1 MSRIAGVLTLLVAL
15 YVALYFADPGGN
27 SFKQSNLI
35 DVTNRQGLFGVITVG
50 VAVLIVTGAIDL
62 SIGSVVGFS
71 AVAAGLMMTS
81 GIHIRFWRIDFWFI
95 HFDGIHT
102 GPIHPYI
109 AVPLVLLMGSL
120 IGLVNGLLVTRL
132 KLQSFLV
139 TLCGLFVYRGL
150 ARYLTLSPVGVVGIS
165 TTNPSFRDPLNT
177 LRAVLIGKDENSLL
191 RFPMEI
197 VVLLILATIIGL
209 LLHKSVIGRYWY
221 AMGYNESAAR
231 YSGIATDRYRLIGFV
246 ISSTLASLCGVMLL
260 FDYGTANP
268 TDAGE
273 MWELYAITGAVL
285 GGCSLRGGE
294 GTIVGVVLGAM
305 VLPVLR
311 NLVSFL
317 DIKDALIPAVVGL
330 TLLFGTLADE
340 LFRRRSAVRK

>member
-1 MSRIAGVLTLLVAL
+1 MTRIAGVLTLLAAL
-15 YVALYFADPGGN
+15 YVSLYFADPGERA
-27 SFKQSNLI
+27 FKTSNLI
-35 DVTNRQGLFGVITVG
+35 DVTNRQGLYGVITVG

-71 AVAAGLMMTS
+71 AIAAGLMMTS
-81 GIHIRFWRIDFWFI
+81 GINIGGVR
-95 HFDGIHT
+95 T
-102 GPIHPYI
+102 GPIHPHL
-109 AVPLVLLMGSL
+109 AVPIVLVLGLG

-150 ARYLTLSPVGVVGIS
+150 ARYMAGGSPVGTESIAAA
-165 TTNPSFRDPLNT
+165 NPSFREPLNH
-177 LRAVLIGKDENSLL
+177 LRLVFIGKDANRELL
-191 RFPMEI
+191 FPAEMI
-197 VVLLILATIIGL
+197 VLLLIALVVGL
-209 LLHKSVIGRYWY
+209 LMHKSVIGRYWY
-221 AMGYNESAAR
+221 AIGYNESAAR
-231 YSGIATDRYRLIGFV
+231 YSGISTDRYRLIGFV
-246 ISSTLASLCGVMLL
+246 ICSFLASLCGVMLL
-260 FDYGTANP
+260 LDYGTANP

-311 NLVSFL
+311 NLVNFL
-317 DIKDALIPAVVGL
+317 EIKDAIIPAVIGL
-330 TLLFGTLADE
+330 TLLLGTIVDE
-340 LFRRRSAVRK
+340 FIRRRSAVRK

>member
-1 MSRIAGVLTLLVAL
+1 MSRIAGVLTLLIAL
-15 YVALYFADPGGN
+15 YVALYFADKSGN
-27 SFKQSNLI
+27 AFKESNLI
-35 DVTNRQGLFGVITVG
+35 DVTNRQGLYGVITVG
-50 VAVLIVTGAIDL
+50 VSVLIVTGAIDL

-81 GIHIRFWRIDFWFI
+81 GINVA
-95 HFDGIHT
+95 GIKT
-102 GPIHPYI
+102 GPVHPFL
-109 AVPLVLLMGSL
+109 AVPIVLGMGVV
-120 IGLVNGLLVTRL
+120 IGLINGLLVTRL
-132 KLQSFLV
+132 RLQSFLV

-165 TTNPSFRDPLNT
+165 TTNPSFRDPLNV
-177 LRAVLIGKDENSLL
+177 LRMVLVGKDENSLL
-191 RFPMEI
+191 RFPMQFI
-197 VVLLILATIIGL
+197 VLLVLAVIIGL

-260 FDYGTANP
+260 LDYGTANP

-340 LFRRRSAVRK
+340 FFRRRSAVRK

>member
-1 MSRIAGVLTLLVAL
+1 MLRIAGVIVLLVVLYAAL
-15 YVALYFADPGGN
+15 ALAHPNAFG
-27 SFKQSNLI
+27 SSNLI
-35 DVTNRQGLFGVITVG
+35 DVTNRQGLSGVITIG
-50 VAVLIVTGAIDL
+50 VAVLIITGAIDL

-71 AVAAGLMMTS
+71 AVAFGLMMSS
-81 GIHIRFWRIDFWFI
+81 GISAF
-95 HFDGIHT
+95 GMNT
-102 GPIHPYI
+102 GPIHPYL
-109 AVPLVLLMGSL
+109 AVPIVLAMGMV
-120 IGLVNGLLVTRL
+120 IGLINGLLVTRL
-132 KLQSFLV
+132 KLQAFLV

-150 ARYLTLSPVGVVGIS
+150 ARYLTLSPVGLVGIS
-165 TTNPSFRDPLNT
+165 KDNPSFRNPLNA
-177 LRAVLIGKDENSLL
+177 LRIVLIGKDENSVLW
-191 RFPMEI
+191 FPAEI
-197 VVLLILATIIGL
+197 AVLLLLAAVVGL

-246 ISSTLASLCGVMLL
+246 ISSTLASLCGIMLL
-260 FDYGTANP
+260 LDYGTANP

-340 LFRRRSAVRK
+340 FFRRRSAVRK

>member
-1 MSRIAGVLTLLVAL
+1 MLRIAGVVVLLAVLYTTLGVAHPN
-15 YVALYFADPGGN
+15 AFRT
-27 SFKQSNLI
+27 SNLV

-50 VAVLIVTGAIDL
+50 VAVLIITGAIDL

-71 AVAAGLMMTS
+71 AIAFGLMTTS
-81 GIHIRFWRIDFWFI
+81 GINILGVR
-95 HFDGIHT
+95 T
-102 GPIHPYI
+102 GPIHPYAAMPI
-109 AVPLVLLMGSL
+109 VLALGVI
-120 IGLVNGLLVTRL
+120 IGLINGLLVTRL

-150 ARYLTLSPVGVVGIS
+150 ARYMAGGSPVGTESIAAA
-165 TTNPSFRDPLNT
+165 NPSFREPLNS
-177 LRAVLIGKDENSLL
+177 LRLILIGKDANRELL
-191 RFPMEI
+191 FPAEM
-197 VVLLILATIIGL
+197 VVLLLIALVVGL
-209 LLHKSVIGRYWY
+209 LIHKSVIGRYWY
-221 AMGYNESAAR
+221 AIGYNESAAR
-231 YSGIATDRYRLIGFV
+231 YSGISTDRYRLIGFV
-246 ISSTLASLCGVMLL
+246 ICSFLASLCGVMLL
-260 FDYGTANP
+260 LDYGTANP

-317 DIKDALIPAVVGL
+317 DIKDAIIPAVIGL
-330 TLLFGTLADE
+330 TLLFGTVVDE
-340 LFRRRSAVRK
+340 FIRRRSAVRK

>member
-15 YVALYFADPGGN
+15 YVTLYFADPDRN
-27 SFKQSNLI
+27 AFKRRNLI
-35 DVTNRQGLFGVITVG
+35 DVTNRQGLYGVITVG

-81 GIHIRFWRIDFWFI
+81 GINLLGFRS
-95 HFDGIHT
+95 
-102 GPIHPYI
+102 GPVHPYL
-109 AVPLVLLMGSL
+109 AVPIALAIGVA

-150 ARYLTLSPVGVVGIS
+150 ARYMTDSPVGVVGIG
-165 TTNPSFRDPLNT
+165 TTNPSFRDPLNV

-197 VVLLILATIIGL
+197 VVLLVLAVIVGL

-231 YSGIATDRYRLIGFV
+231 YSGIATDRYRLIGFM

-260 FDYGTANP
+260 LDYGTANP
-268 TDAGE
+268 TDAGG
-273 MWELYAITGAVL
+273 MWELFAITGAVL

-294 GTIVGVVLGAM
+294 GTIVGVFLGAM
-305 VLPVLR
+305 VLPVLG

-317 DIKDALIPAVVGL
+317 EIRDALIPAVVGL

-340 LFRRRSAVRK
+340 FFRRRSAVRK

>member
-1 MSRIAGVLTLLVAL
+1 MSRIAGVLTLLIAL
-15 YVALYFADPGGN
+15 YVALYFADPAGN
-27 SFKQSNLI
+27 SFKESNLI

-71 AVAAGLMMTS
+71 AVAVGLMMTS
-81 GIHIRFWRIDFWFI
+81 GVNVAGFR
-95 HFDGIHT
+95 T
-102 GPIHPYI
+102 GPVHPYL
-109 AVPLVLLMGSL
+109 AVPIVLAMGVA
-120 IGLVNGLLVTRL
+120 IGLINGLLVTRL

-197 VVLLILATIIGL
+197 VVLLILAIVIGL

-260 FDYGTANP
+260 LDYGTANP

-340 LFRRRSAVRK
+340 FFRRRSAVRK

>member
-1 MSRIAGVLTLLVAL
+1 MTRIAGVLTLLVAL
-15 YVALYFADPGGN
+15 YIALYFADPAGN
-27 SFKQSNLI
+27 SFNPSNLI
-35 DVTNRQGLFGVITVG
+35 DVTNRQGLFGVITIG

-81 GIHIRFWRIDFWFI
+81 GINVA
-95 HFDGIHT
+95 GVKT
-102 GPIHPYI
+102 GPVHPFL
-109 AVPLVLLMGSL
+109 AVPIVLGMGVV
-120 IGLVNGLLVTRL
+120 IGLINGLLVTRL
-132 KLQSFLV
+132 KLQAFLV

-150 ARYLTLSPVGVVGIS
+150 ARYLTLSPVGLVGIS
-165 TTNPSFRDPLNT
+165 TTNPSFRDPVNV
-177 LRAVLIGKDENSLL
+177 LRYALIGKDENSALL
-191 RFPMEI
+191 FPMEMI
-197 VVLLILATIIGL
+197 VMLVLAAVVGL

-231 YSGIATDRYRLIGFV
+231 YSGISTDRYRLIGFV
-246 ISSTLASLCGVMLL
+246 ISSALASLCGVMLL
-260 FDYGTANP
+260 LDYGTANP

-317 DIKDALIPAVVGL
+317 EIKDALIPAVVGL

-340 LFRRRSAVRK
+340 FFRRRSAVRK

>member
-1 MSRIAGVLTLLVAL
+1 MARIAGVVVLLVVL
-15 YVALYFADPGGN
+15 YTWLGFAHRNGL
-27 SFKQSNLI
+27 SSSNLI
-35 DVTNRQGLFGVITVG
+35 DVTNRQGLWGVITVG

-71 AVAAGLMMTS
+71 AIVLGLLTTGGINIAGMHS
-81 GIHIRFWRIDFWFI
+81 
-95 HFDGIHT
+95 
-102 GPIHPYI
+102 GPIHPYA
-109 AVPLVLLMGSL
+109 AVPIVLALGIV

-150 ARYLTLSPVGVVGIS
+150 ARYAAGTEPVGLVRIS
-165 TTNPSFRDPLNT
+165 EANPSFRDPLNN
-177 LRAVLIGKDENSLL
+177 LRYLFIGKDHTGALE
-191 RFPMEI
+191 FPAEI
-197 VVLLILATIIGL
+197 IVLLVVAGVVGL

-221 AMGYNESAAR
+221 AIGFNESAAR
-231 YSGIATDRYRLIGFV
+231 YSGISTDRYRLIAFV
-246 ISSTLASLCGVMLL
+246 ISSFLASLCGVMLL
-260 FDYGTANP
+260 LDYGTANP

-294 GTIVGVVLGAM
+294 GTIVGVFLGAL
-305 VLPVLR
+305 VLPVLK
-311 NLVSFL
+311 NLLSFL
-317 DIKDALIPAVVGL
+317 LIPDAIIPTVIGL

-340 LFRRRSAVRK
+340 FFRRRSAVRK

>member
-27 SFKQSNLI
+27 SFKESNLI

-81 GIHIRFWRIDFWFI
+81 GINVVGFR
-95 HFDGIHT
+95 T
-102 GPIHPYI
+102 GPVHPYL
-109 AVPLVLLMGSL
+109 AVPIVLAMGVV
-120 IGLVNGLLVTRL
+120 IGLINGLLVTRL

-260 FDYGTANP
+260 LDYGTANP

-340 LFRRRSAVRK
+340 FFRRRSAVRK

>member
-1 MSRIAGVLTLLVAL
+1 MTRIAGVLTLLVAL
-15 YVALYFADPGGN
+15 YVSLYFADPDGN
-27 SFKQSNLI
+27 SFKLSNLI
-35 DVTNRQGLFGVITVG
+35 DVCNRQGLFGVITIG

-71 AVAAGLMMTS
+71 AVAAGMMMTS
-81 GIHIRFWRIDFWFI
+81 GINVAGIR
-95 HFDGIHT
+95 T
-102 GPIHPYI
+102 GPIHPFLS
-109 AVPLVLLMGSL
+109 VPIVLAMGVV

-132 KLQSFLV
+132 KLQAFLV

-150 ARYLTLSPVGVVGIS
+150 ARYLTLSPVGLVGIS
-165 TTNPSFRDPLNT
+165 TANPSYQDPLNS
-177 LRAVLIGKDENSLL
+177 LRYVLIGKDENSVLL
-191 RFPMEI
+191 FPMEF
-197 VVLLILATIIGL
+197 VVLLVLAVVIGL
-209 LLHKSVIGRYWY
+209 VLHKSVIGRYWY

-231 YSGIATDRYRLIGFV
+231 YSGIATDRYRLVGFV

-260 FDYGTANP
+260 LDYGTANP

-317 DIKDALIPAVVGL
+317 EIKDALIPAVVGL

-340 LFRRRSAVRK
+340 FFRRRSALRK